1 MQMPRGGIEKMPSTW
16 ITGQLTRLRTK
27 PRNTIVRQDFT
38 ISPEIVKMT
47 IKGGVGGG
55 RWEVGEEEEK
65 NEYLASTERTFQLKN
80 SRLLGK
86 SILTLERG
94 KLKEK
99 A

>member
-1 MQMPRGGIEKMPSTW
+1 MGSFFRE
-16 ITGQLTRLRTK
+16 
-27 PRNTIVRQDFT
+27 
-38 ISPEIVKMT
+38 
-47 IKGGVGGG
+47 
-55 RWEVGEEEEK
+55 EVGEEEEK

-80 SRLLGK
+80 SRLLCK

>member
-1 MQMPRGGIEKMPSTW
+1 MNKWAADPAENQTQEHHLPSGLHDFPRD
-16 ITGQLTRLRTK
+16 RL
-27 PRNTIVRQDFT
+27 NDN
-38 ISPEIVKMT
+38 
-47 IKGGVGGG
+47 KGGVG
-55 RWEVGEEEEK
+55 RWAAGEEEEK

-80 SRLLGK
+80 SRLLCK